1 MATML
6 IYLSPCFQGY
16 TSSIVPTICL
26 LLVHFLI
33 GDRFHK
39 DSDQVTTSRDSEPP
53 VKVSISDDPYP
64 KNPAP
69 DDQDV
74 PVDESLF
81 ACDDVIDEECGEA
94 GGGCEGGVAVDESLF
109 DIDTLQDL
117 DLEDPSILAPP
128 TS

>member
-1 MATML
+1 M
-6 IYLSPCFQGY
+6 YF
-16 TSSIVPTICL
+16 SI
-26 LLVHFLI
+26 
-33 GDRFHK
+33 GGRGNK
-39 DSDQVTTSRDSEPP
+39 DSEQPATSRDYQPP
-53 VKVSISDDPYP
+53 IKASISVDPYL

-81 ACDDVIDEECGEA
+81 ASDDVIDEVSGEA
-94 GGGCEGGVAVDESLF
+94 GGGCEEGVAVDESLF